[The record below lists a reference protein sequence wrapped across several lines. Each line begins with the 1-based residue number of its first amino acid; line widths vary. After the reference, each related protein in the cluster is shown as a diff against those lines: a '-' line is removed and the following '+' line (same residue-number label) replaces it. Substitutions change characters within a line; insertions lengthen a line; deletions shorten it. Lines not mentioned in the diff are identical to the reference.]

1 MNRKENFSTVSD
13 LQAIQLF
20 RLINV
25 KTKISFQILPVLL
38 KSHSEEEENIF
49 KNL

>member
-13 LQAIQLF
+13 LQAIQLL
-20 RLINV
+20 RLINI
-25 KTKISFQILPVLL
+25 KTKISCREMSVLL
-38 KSHSEEEENIF
+38 KSDSEEEENIF